1 MRVRIPAGNRAGS
14 GKADVGTN
22 DGEDNRVSGD
32 KGLFS
37 KVKENEES
45 VVAVVVTYN
54 RKDLLLECLGGL
66 ARQSRPLDGLVL
78 VDNASTDGTPA
89 LLFERGLVDRLPE
102 EGASAIQE
110 FRTRPSLMGGIPTL
124 VLRMNENTGGSG
136 GFHEG
141 LKRAYLEGA
150 DWIWLMDDDIEPD
163 PRCLE
168 GLLSFSEISRCLHPR
183 KYFRDGVAHEWEG
196 YYDLR
201 TGRRVF
207 QDDPSFKK
215 GFAFCTTN
223 TGCFEGMLVHRSIV
237 DAIGYPDPR
246 FFIGMDDSLY
256 GFMAHFHTP
265 VLYLRDPFVKKKADA
280 PVGYAPIS
288 DRSLYYGMRN
298 AFLFRKTFNRLVPQ
312 YRWRRTFFL
321 GVKFFDYALNILQ
334 NREKK
339 LQGYRFL
346 IKGFSD
352 GIRSRFGKG
361 L

>member
-1 MRVRIPAGNRAGS
+1 
-14 GKADVGTN
+14 
-22 DGEDNRVSGD
+22 
-32 KGLFS
+32 
-37 KVKENEES
+37 
-45 VVAVVVTYN
+45 
-54 RKDLLLECLGGL
+54 
-66 ARQSRPLDGLVL
+66 
-78 VDNASTDGTPA
+78 
-89 LLFERGLVDRLPE
+89 
-102 EGASAIQE
+102 
-110 FRTRPSLMGGIPTL
+110 
-124 VLRMNENTGGSG
+124 
-136 GFHEG
+136 
-141 LKRAYLEGA
+141 
-150 DWIWLMDDDIEPD
+150 MDDDIEPD
-163 PRCLE
+163 SRCLE
-168 GLLSFSEISRCLHPR
+168 GMLSFSGISKCLHPR
-183 KYFRDGVAHEWEG
+183 KYLRKDVPHLWEG
-196 YYDLR
+196 YYDYR
-201 TGRRVF
+201 TGKRIF
-207 QDDPSFKK
+207 QDDPSFEK
-215 GFAFCTTN
+215 GFAFSTTN

-298 AFLFRKTFNRLVPQ
+298 AFLFRKTFNQLVPQ